1 LARTSLQCRECKKE
15 YETAFK
21 YVCDDCF
28 GPLDVKYDF
37 PTLTKDTFSNREQT
51 YWRYFEL
58 LPIENKSN
66 IVSIGA
72 GMTPLTKAEN
82 LGKKLGLNNLYIKND
97 SVNPTFSFK
106 DRPAGVAISKAK
118 ELGLTAVG
126 CASTGNLASATA
138 AHAAAAGL
146 PCHVF
151 APSNIEMAKIAQA
164 LSYGANYIAVD
175 GTYDDANRI
184 AAQIGDST
192 GNLASATAAH
202 AAAAGLPCHVFAPS
216 NIEMA
221 KIAQAL
227 SYGANYI
234 AVDGTYDDANRI
246 AAQIG
251 DSKGIGVVNIN
262 MRSHYVE
269 GSKTFSYEVAEQLDW
284 QVPDQ
289 LIVPVGSGAMLNAIC
304 KGFEELQTVSLL
316 DDVSNMHMIAAQPHG
331 CAPIVDAFKK
341 NTKEVIPVEN
351 PDTVAKS
358 LAIGDPGDGRYV
370 LKRLEQYNGFAEEC
384 NNQEILDAILLL
396 AQTEG
401 IFTEPAGGVSISI
414 LQKMVEQ
421 GKIDKNDK
429 VVCYV
434 TGNGLKATESIMQVL
449 SKPTVYKPNI
459 NEISAVVQ

>member
-1 LARTSLQCRECKKE
+1 MARTSLQCRECKKE
-15 YETAFK
+15 YESTFK
-21 YVCDDCF
+21 YICDECF

-37 PTLTKDTFSNREQT
+37 PTVTKDTFSNREQT

-58 LPIENKSN
+58 LPIEDKSN

-72 GMTPLTKAEN
+72 GMTPLTKAEK
-82 LGKKLGLNNLYIKND
+82 LGEKLGLKNLYIKND

-106 DRPAGVAISKAK
+106 DRPAGVAVSKAK
-118 ELGLTAVG
+118 EFGLSAVG

-138 AHAAAAGL
+138 AHAAKGGFA
-146 PCHVF
+146 CHVF
-151 APSNIEMAKIAQA
+151 APSDIEMAKI
-164 LSYGANYIAVD
+164 
-175 GTYDDANRI
+175 T
-184 AAQIGDST
+184 
-192 GNLASATAAH
+192 
-202 AAAAGLPCHVFAPS
+202 
-216 NIEMA
+216 
-221 KIAQAL
+221 QAL

-251 DSKGIGVVNIN
+251 DSKGIGIVNIN
-262 MRSHYVE
+262 MRSYYVE
-269 GSKTFSYEVAEQLDW
+269 GSKTLAFEVAEQLDW

-304 KGFEELQTVSLL
+304 KGFEELQQVSLL
-316 DDVSNMHMIAAQPHG
+316 NDVSNMHMIAAQPHG

-341 NTKEVIPVEN
+341 NSTDVIPVEY

-370 LKRLEQYNGFAEEC
+370 LKRLKQYNGFAEEC
-384 NNQEILDAILLL
+384 NNQEILDAIILL
-396 AQTEG
+396 ARTEG
-401 IFTEPAGGVSISI
+401 IFTEPAGGVSLAV
-414 LQKMVEQ
+414 LQKMIEQ

-434 TGNGLKATESIMQVL
+434 TGNGLKATESIMSVL
-449 SKPTVYKPNI
+449 QKPRVMKADI
-459 NEISAVVQ
+459 AEISAVVN